1 MYCCGRYCCIV
12 EPKARR
18 YFDDED
24 QLEDEE
30 DEKEEEEEEEEEI
43 IEKSPSLDPQIL
55 KRRKLIEDCKV
66 VTLLI
71 FLY

>member
-18 YFDDED
+18 YFDDDD

-30 DEKEEEEEEEEEI
+30 EDEEEEEEEEI

-55 KRRKLIEDCKV
+55 KRRKLIEDYKV